1 MEPYNSF
8 VEQRQKRDT
17 SRASCIEVIMRI
29 GDLVIRRTTGRVGII
44 TKVIK
49 MNKDIYY
56 WIYVDDY
63 GKHEHVMLHSVS
75 IRRL

>member
-1 MEPYNSF
+1 
-8 VEQRQKRDT
+8 
-17 SRASCIEVIMRI
+17 MRI